1 MRLGKSNF
9 FFLIWYFLFFN
20 LNSEDRI
27 LSAPVINLESLEPS
41 YENLEIENSNEI
53 SSKTKLKKRILN
65 IEENK

>member
-53 SSKTKLKKRILN
+53 SSKTKLKKRIL
-65 IEENK
+65 KLQTLK

>member
-53 SSKTKLKKRILN
+53 SSKTKLKKRIL
-65 IEENK
+65 IVL

>member
-27 LSAPVINLESLEPS
+27 LSAPVINLENLEPS
-41 YENLEIENSNEI
+41 YENLEIENINEI
-53 SSKTKLKKRILN
+53 NSKTKLKK
-65 IEENK
+65 EF